1 MNALRFQQVLD
12 KRGLKKEDLA
22 KIIDKDR
29 ATIYRRFANKGDNF
43 TVEEVQ
49 KIKEALELTDEEAIS
64 IFFD

>member
-1 MNALRFQQVLD
+1 MNALKFQQVLD

-22 KIIDKDR
+22 KIINKDR

-43 TVEEVQ
+43 TVEEAQ
-49 KIKEALELTDEEAIS
+49 NIKEALDLTDEEANS

>member
-1 MNALRFQQVLD
+1 MNALKFQQVLD

-22 KIIDKDR
+22 KIVDKDR

-49 KIKEALELTDEEAIS
+49 KIKEALDLTDEETIS
-64 IFFD
+64 IFF

>member
-1 MNALRFQQVLD
+1 MNALKFQQVLD

-29 ATIYRRFANKGDNF
+29 ATIYRRFTNKGDNF
-43 TVEEVQ
+43 TVEEAQ
-49 KIKEALELTDEEAIS
+49 KIKEALDLTDEEAIS

>member
-1 MNALRFQQVLD
+1 MNALKFQQVLD

-29 ATIYRRFANKGDNF
+29 ATIYRRFANKSDTF
-43 TVEEVQ
+43 TVEEAQ
-49 KIKEALELTDEEAIS
+49 KIKEALDLTDEEAIS